1 MVITKETTEL
11 EEENKSEAR
20 DAVAKARIERDAN
33 VLARDTR
40 AKTRRGGE
48 LTEENSNLDDQAKE
62 SEENLRAA
70 VSAYEARAKTL
81 DQAERRADTRY
92 GIAHAERERG
102 LVEMQARFTTEV
114 IKILLPG
121 KVGLAFRGTA
131 DGNYVTPGTAITSL
145 RAYITEMPIFTICA
159 QAATVLKVIDLPSTV
174 AACARIV
181 NTGSPVM

>member
-20 DAVAKARIERDAN
+20 DAVAKARIKRDAN

-48 LTEENSNLDDQAKE
+48 LTEGNSNLDDQAKE

-102 LVEMQARFTTEV
+102 LAEMQARFPTEV
-114 IKILLPG
+114 SSIYL
-121 KVGLAFRGTA
+121 
-131 DGNYVTPGTAITSL
+131 
-145 RAYITEMPIFTICA
+145 TIA
-159 QAATVLKVIDLPSTV
+159 SIS
-174 AACARIV
+174 
-181 NTGSPVM
+181 